1 MPIVT
6 KEKIIVIGGGLGGI
20 SAAIRLAQSGFEVNL
35 YEKNNHIGGKV
46 NRLEEEGFG
55 FDLGPSILTMPYIFE
70 NLFRYS
76 HKKMSDYVTIERLPL
91 QWRSFFT
98 NGEVIDLYEDLTVM
112 AQMNQSLNDEDVQ
125 QLHQFL
131 QYAEKIHR
139 FTEEGYFA
147 LGLDTV
153 SEIIKYQGPFNSLKG
168 VDYFSTMQEAINRY
182 VEKQE
187 LRDMLGYFIKYV
199 GSSSY
204 DAPAVLTLLIHM
216 QYEQGLWYVKG
227 GIHHLAQ
234 ALEQLAREEGV
245 TIHTG
250 IDVHS
255 IDTYFNHVTG
265 VRLDNGDHVDADYI
279 VSNREVIP
287 TYRDLMHFSE
297 KKLAKLEKTFEPASS
312 GYVMHL
318 GVDKEYPQLAHH
330 NFLFSSDSKRNYHE
344 VFHEKVLPQD
354 PTIYLVNSN
363 KTDKTQAPADYENLK
378 VLPHI
383 PYIQDKPFTEE
394 QYSKFRERVLDKL
407 ERMGLTNLRQHIV
420 YEDIW
425 TPHDIEHHYASNRG
439 AIYGVVADR
448 KKNKGFKF
456 PKQSQYFENLYFVG
470 GSVNPGGGMP
480 MVTLSGQQVA
490 DKINAREQT
499 GLQE

>member
-363 KTDKTQAPADYENLK
+363 KTDKTQAPADYEDLK

>member
-1 MPIVT
+1 
-6 KEKIIVIGGGLGGI
+6 
-20 SAAIRLAQSGFEVNL
+20 
-35 YEKNNHIGGKV
+35 
-46 NRLEEEGFG
+46 
-55 FDLGPSILTMPYIFE
+55 
-70 NLFRYS
+70 
-76 HKKMSDYVTIERLPL
+76 
-91 QWRSFFT
+91 
-98 NGEVIDLYEDLTVM
+98 
-112 AQMNQSLNDEDVQ
+112 
-125 QLHQFL
+125 
-131 QYAEKIHR
+131 
-139 FTEEGYFA
+139 
-147 LGLDTV
+147 
-153 SEIIKYQGPFNSLKG
+153 
-168 VDYFSTMQEAINRY
+168 
-182 VEKQE
+182 
-187 LRDMLGYFIKYV
+187 
-199 GSSSY
+199 
-204 DAPAVLTLLIHM
+204 
-216 QYEQGLWYVKG
+216 
-227 GIHHLAQ
+227 
-234 ALEQLAREEGV
+234 
-245 TIHTG
+245 
-250 IDVHS
+250 
-255 IDTYFNHVTG
+255 
-265 VRLDNGDHVDADYI
+265 
-279 VSNREVIP
+279 
-287 TYRDLMHFSE
+287 
-297 KKLAKLEKTFEPASS
+297 
-312 GYVMHL
+312 MHL

-448 KKNKGFKF
+448 KNKGFKF

-490 DKINAREQT
+490 DKINAREQGYFARINGRREALVKVLEPLLH
-499 GLQE
+499 GLIGTSVLSGYLMYNRRHLLHFQKRILLAPLNLSVLLFPQEMKPNGYRIYSKV

>member
-1 MPIVT
+1 MS
-6 KEKIIVIGGGLGGI
+6 KKSIIVIGGGLGGI
-20 SAAIRLAQSGFEVNL
+20 SAAIRLAQSGYDVTL

-46 NRLEEEGFG
+46 NRLETQDFG

-76 HKKMSDYVTIERLPL
+76 HKNMADYVTIERLPL

-98 NGEVIDLYEDLTVM
+98 NGETIDLYEDLN
-112 AQMNQSLNDEDVQ
+112 QMLEANDNLNEEDIQ
-125 QLHQFL
+125 QVHDFL
-131 QYAEKIHR
+131 NYAEKVHR

-153 SEIIKYQGPFNSLKG
+153 SEIIKYQGPFTALKG
-168 VDYFSTMQEAINRY
+168 VDYFSTMQQAINRY
-182 VEKQE
+182 VKKQE

-227 GIHHLAQ
+227 GIHLLAQ
-234 ALEQLAREEGV
+234 ALERLAREEGV
-245 TIHTG
+245 DIHTG
-250 IDVHS
+250 VDIKS
-255 IDTYFNHVTG
+255 IDTYFNHVSG
-265 VRLDNGDHVDADYI
+265 VRLDDGTHVEADYI
-279 VSNREVIP
+279 VANREVIP
-287 TYRDLMHFSE
+287 TYRDLLYFSE
-297 KKLAKLEKTFEPASS
+297 EKLAKLEKTYEPASS

-318 GVDKEYPQLAHH
+318 GVDKQYPQLAHH

-344 VFHEKVLPQD
+344 VFHDKVLPQD

-363 KTDKTQAPADYENLK
+363 KTDATQAPTGYENLK

-383 PYIQDKPFTEE
+383 PYIQNEPFTEA
-394 QYSKFRERVLDKL
+394 QYAQFRERVLDKL
-407 ERMGLTNLRQHIV
+407 ERMGLTDLRQHIV
-420 YEDIW
+420 YEDVW
-425 TPHDIEHHYASNRG
+425 TPHDIERHYASNKG

-456 PKQSQYFENLYFVG
+456 PKQSQYFDNLFFVG

-490 DKINAREQT
+490 DKINQLERDNHQV
-499 GLQE
+499 

>member
-1 MPIVT
+1 MSH
-6 KEKIIVIGGGLGGI
+6 KNIIVIGGGLGGI
-20 SAAIRLAQSGFEVNL
+20 SAAIRLAQSGFNVTL
-35 YEKNNHIGGKV
+35 YEQNDHIGGKV
-46 NRLEEEGFG
+46 NRLEADGFG
-55 FDLGPSILTMPYIFE
+55 FDLGPSILTMPWIFE
-70 NLFRYS
+70 RLFSYS
-76 HKKMSDYVTIERLPL
+76 KKQMKDYVTIERLPL

-98 NGEVIDLYEDLTVM
+98 NGKVIDLYEDLE
-112 AQMNQSLNDEDVQ
+112 QMGLNNSQLTDEDIK
-125 QLHQFL
+125 QLHQFMD
-131 QYAEKIHR
+131 YAVHIHR

-153 SEIIKYQGPFNSLKG
+153 SEIIKYQGPLRSVKG
-168 VDYFSTMQEAINRY
+168 VDYFSTMQQAINRY
-182 VEKQE
+182 VEKPE

-204 DAPAVLTLLIHM
+204 DAPAVLTMLIHM

-227 GIHHLAQ
+227 GIHHLAR
-234 ALEQLAREEGV
+234 ALERLAVEEGV

-250 IDVHS
+250 KDVRS

-265 VRLDNGDHVDADYI
+265 VRLDDGSHVSADYI

-287 TYRDLMHFSE
+287 TYRDLLHFSN
-297 KKLAKLEKTFEPASS
+297 KQLAQLEKVYEPAAS

-318 GVDKEYPQLAHH
+318 GVDKTYPQLAHH
-330 NFLFSSDSKRNYHE
+330 NFLFSNDSKRNYRE
-344 VFHEKVLPQD
+344 VFHDKVLPQD

-363 KTDKTQAPADYENLK
+363 KSDPAQAPKGYENLK

-383 PYIQDKPFTEE
+383 PYIQEQPFTEE
-394 QYSKFRERVLDKL
+394 QYNDFRARVLDKL
-407 ERMGLTNLRQHIV
+407 ERMGLTDLRQHIV

-425 TPHDIEHHYASNRG
+425 TPHDIEQTYHSNKG
-439 AIYGVVADR
+439 AIYGVVADK

-456 PKQSQYFENLYFVG
+456 PKQSQYFDNLFFVG

-490 DKINAREQT
+490 DKINALERVLTNDSED
-499 GLQE
+499 

>member
-1 MPIVT
+1 MS
-6 KEKIIVIGGGLGGI
+6 KKSIIVIGGGLGGI
-20 SAAIRLAQSGFEVNL
+20 SAAIRLAQSGYDVTL

-46 NRLEEEGFG
+46 NRLETQGFG

-76 HKKMSDYVTIERLPL
+76 HKNMADYVTIERLSL

-98 NGEVIDLYEDLTVM
+98 NGETIDLYEDLN
-112 AQMNQSLNDEDVQ
+112 QMLEANDNLNEEDIQ
-125 QLHQFL
+125 QVHDFL
-131 QYAEKIHR
+131 NYAEKVHR

-153 SEIIKYQGPFNSLKG
+153 SEIIKYQGPFTALKG
-168 VDYFSTMQEAINRY
+168 VDYFSTMQQAINRY
-182 VEKQE
+182 VKKQE

-227 GIHHLAQ
+227 GIHLLAQ
-234 ALEQLAREEGV
+234 ALERLAREEGV
-245 TIHTG
+245 DIHTG
-250 IDVHS
+250 VDIKS
-255 IDTYFNHVTG
+255 IDTYFNHVSG
-265 VRLDNGDHVDADYI
+265 VRLDDGTHVEADYI
-279 VSNREVIP
+279 VANREVIP
-287 TYRDLMHFSE
+287 TYRDLLHFSE
-297 KKLAKLEKTFEPASS
+297 GKLAKLEKTYEPASS

-318 GVDKEYPQLAHH
+318 GVDKQYPQLAHH

-344 VFHEKVLPQD
+344 VFHDKVLPQD

-363 KTDKTQAPADYENLK
+363 KTDETQAPTGYENLK

-383 PYIQDKPFTEE
+383 PYIQNEPFTEV
-394 QYSKFRERVLDKL
+394 QYAQFRERVLDKL
-407 ERMGLTNLRQHIV
+407 ERMGLTDLRQHIV
-420 YEDIW
+420 YEDVW
-425 TPHDIEHHYASNRG
+425 TPHDIERHYASNKG

-456 PKQSQYFENLYFVG
+456 PKQSQYFDNLFFVG

-490 DKINAREQT
+490 DKINQLERDNHQV
-499 GLQE
+499 